1 MNFFNIACITD
12 DNYAQHAGVM
22 LYSLLSHS
30 SCPCRIFLLTNSLN
44 NENTNKLKETVKNF
58 SNCSIQFITMTNED
72 LNFSE
77 YSIGNQSRQWASIMY
92 MKLFIHNL
100 LPQEIK
106 KILFLDVDII
116 VNDDI
121 KELYATN
128 IDKCVI
134 AAAEDWKYNYFAKE
148 RIGLAHDDV
157 YINSGVMLINLSRW
171 REKEAHNPIQ
181 QFMINNKK
189 LFLNDQDVIA
199 LYFKDEIQYIPQE
212 WNVTTFYFERV
223 PRIPDK
229 YIPLRQEICTN
240 PRIIHFC
247 APIKPWFKECRH
259 PYRKLYKN
267 ILEKTP
273 WHNYQYPS
281 CKTYLGIPAWQ
292 YMIKYWLNKLHIR
305 NDDWYLLPIKNN
317 LLS

>member
-1 MNFFNIACITD
+1 MNIFNIVCITD
-12 DNYAQHAGVM
+12 NNYAQHAGVM

-30 SCPCRIFLLTNSLN
+30 SSPCRIFLLTNSLD
-44 NENTNKLKETVKNF
+44 NENKNRLKKIVMHF
-58 SNCSIQFITMTNED
+58 SNSSIQFIEITNKEWD
-72 LNFSE
+72 FSE
-77 YSIGNQSRQWASIMY
+77 YSTGNQSRQWSSIMY
-92 MKLFIHNL
+92 MKLFILDL
-100 LPQEIK
+100 LPKEIE

-128 IDKCVI
+128 TDKCII
-134 AAAEDWKYNYFAKE
+134 AAAEDWKYSCFSKE
-148 RIGLAHDDV
+148 RLGLSYDDM
-157 YINSGVMLINLSRW
+157 YINSGVMLINLTKW
-171 REKEAHNPIQ
+171 RAKETHHSIK

-189 LFLNDQDVIA
+189 TFINDQDVIA
-199 LYFKDEIQYIPQE
+199 LYFKTEIQYISQE
-212 WNVTTFYFERV
+212 WNVTTFYFERI

-229 YIPLRQEICTN
+229 YIPLLQEIRTN

-305 NDDWYLLPIKNN
+305 HDDWYLLPIKNDIHN
-317 LLS
+317 